1 MLGVGKVDGRVALS
15 SAVSDLQKMCRTYA
29 WRRACATVPLCS
41 SHRNIR
47 GLTLAYP
54 APFDHMIFRFLSV
67 SFAEILKGYAPVVTM
82 AMQGLAG
89 LGYPSRPAGAAV
101 VLISLCT
108 TISSV
113 GQVHWS
119 PTGMALLFS
128 SMYFEA
134 TRLILTKKL
143 LDGRNLQPL
152 EALCYIAP
160 SSFFFTAI
168 SAIVIELPRF
178 RWKEIRDP
186 PIAPFWMC
194 LLMSGVLGF
203 LTNLASTLVIKRT
216 NVVMLKLLS
225 ISRNAIIVVCG
236 VVAFQDKVTLIQ
248 VSNA

>member
-15 SAVSDLQKMCRTYA
+15 SAVSDLQK
-29 WRRACATVPLCS
+29 
-41 SHRNIR
+41 I
-47 GLTLAYP
+47 
-54 APFDHMIFRFLSV
+54 FLSV

-248 VSNA
+248 VLGYAGTLFFFAVYSYLQIKS